1 MVVPIAPTKILA
13 LFLQEE
19 REMEKRER
27 ETQRQCQN
35 VLHAKIKVICPF
47 IKLVG

>member
-27 ETQRQCQN
+27 ETQRHRVSYKEIERQR
-35 VLHAKIKVICPF
+35 
-47 IKLVG
+47 